1 MKEASLQDLKLELWL
16 RMRNDGGIAWKT
28 KDGKLIKLKG
38 METSHI
44 INALNYFIEKERQEW
59 IYDEIIGL
67 TIDDIS

>member
-16 RMRNDGGIAWKT
+16 RMRNDGDIAWKT
-28 KDGKLIKLKG
+28 KDGKLIKLKD

-44 INALNYFIEKERQEW
+44 INALNYFMEKERQEW